1 MKNYLTTMILC
12 ILFSGTIAS
21 LKGQSLTDAQKVHIE
36 KEIDSVF
43 TISVK
48 AAESVN
54 YDKISGGVDDRHQ
67 AGFITNGRYYADFN
81 SLLQTAKDNA
91 APGLKQQ
98 ISFQH
103 KKITVLSNSIA
114 LLTATGES
122 KLNTSGGDV
131 YITFFWT
138 FVYERING
146 DWKVIQ
152 SHQSGNR

>member
-1 MKNYLTTMILC
+1 MKNFFTTILLC
-12 ILFSGTIAS
+12 ILFSGTITTIQ
-21 LKGQSLTDAQKVHIE
+21 GQALTDAQKVRIE

-43 TISVK
+43 TLSVK
-48 AAESVN
+48 AAETLN
-54 YDKISGGVDDRHQ
+54 YDKIAAGVDDHHR
-67 AGFITNGRYYADFN
+67 AGFVTNGRYYADFS
-81 SLLQTAKDNA
+81 SLLQVAKDNA
-91 APGLKQQ
+91 APGLRQE

-122 KLNTSGGDV
+122 KLNTSTGTV

-146 DWKVIQ
+146 EWKVIQ

>member
-1 MKNYLTTMILC
+1 MKNYFTTILLC
-12 ILFSGTIAS
+12 ILFSGTLES
-21 LKGQSLTDAQKVHIE
+21 LKGQSLTDTQKVRIE

-43 TISVK
+43 TLSVK
-48 AAESVN
+48 AAESLN
-54 YDKISGGVDDRHQ
+54 YDKIATGVDDRHQ
-67 AGFITNGRYYADFN
+67 AGFVTNGRYYADF
-81 SLLQTAKDNA
+81 STLLQTAKDNA
-91 APGLKQQ
+91 APGLTQQ

-103 KKITVLSNSIA
+103 KKITVLSQRIA

-122 KLNTSGGDV
+122 KVNTSGGIV

-138 FVYERING
+138 FVYEKING